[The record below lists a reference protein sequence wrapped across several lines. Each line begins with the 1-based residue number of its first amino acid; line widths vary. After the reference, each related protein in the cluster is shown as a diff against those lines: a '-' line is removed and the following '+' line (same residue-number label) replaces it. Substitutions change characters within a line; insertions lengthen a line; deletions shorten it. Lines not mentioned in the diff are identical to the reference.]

1 MPHEDYMAGLAGPW
15 TRAVWVDHTKGGV
28 DPALFTFVKIAP
40 DTRLRGVG
48 RGIPK
53 APPNLTP
60 KTVGFP
66 SIRDARF
73 LHFEKQLKPERDVNR
88 RGRNL
93 GSDSGSP
100 GQHVE

>member
-1 MPHEDYMAGLAGPW
+1 MAGLAGPW

-73 LHFEKQLKPERDVNR
+73 LHCGSAWKRDPGSGVIGVEKGPLIPLV
-88 RGRNL
+88 
-93 GSDSGSP
+93 
-100 GQHVE
+100 

>member
-1 MPHEDYMAGLAGPW
+1 M
-15 TRAVWVDHTKGGV
+15 DHTKGGV

-40 DTRLRGVG
+40 DTRLRGVS

-53 APPNLTP
+53 ASQNLTV
-60 KTVGFP
+60 KTAGFP

-73 LHFEKQLKPERDVNR
+73 FHFVNQLKPERDVNR

-93 GSDSGSP
+93 GSNSGSP